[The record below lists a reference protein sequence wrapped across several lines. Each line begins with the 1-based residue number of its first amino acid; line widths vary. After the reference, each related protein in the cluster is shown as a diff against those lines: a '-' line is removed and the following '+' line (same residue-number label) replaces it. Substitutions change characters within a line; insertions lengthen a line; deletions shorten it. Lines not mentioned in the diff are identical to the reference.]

1 MMRRTRARFIH
12 LTKRTE
18 EKLAER
24 SAILY
29 ARALDRWNTPAS
41 DEVRRAKTV

>member
-1 MMRRTRARFIH
+1 MTRRTRVRLINV
-12 LTKRTE
+12 TKRTE

-29 ARALDRWNTPAS
+29 ARALDRWNVKEPPT
-41 DEVRRAKTV
+41 K

>member
-1 MMRRTRARFIH
+1 MTRRTRVRFIN
-12 LTKRTE
+12 LTKRAE

-29 ARALDRWNTPAS
+29 ARALDRWTIKEPPAK
-41 DEVRRAKTV
+41 RLG

>member
-1 MMRRTRARFIH
+1 MTRRTRVR
-12 LTKRTE
+12 LLSVTKRTE

-29 ARALDRWNTPAS
+29 ARALDRWTIKEPA
-41 DEVRRAKTV
+41 AK